1 MAGWRSRR
9 HAILGERR
17 FLNRPLASC
26 KNPHFENE
34 AKCTTFIAKISFI
47 FMRMKNYFH
56 IKGWAL
62 NLVLIQRTG
71 WTRKWPI
78 PLEMRYVDGK
88 HSGSQQIG
96 SFQTSCTL
104 PITSAESEPS
114 FSLMKWIKTCSGS
127 TTPEERFSDLAVHR
141 HVLLWVIRGRRDM
154 PASLYTG
161 SSKKALSCQSVWLNR
176 RVKKK
181 RQKNYRSWTV
191 LLVLTNSV
199 SNLTNLYLWNQNI
212 ETLRIQTLPSNS
224 PPSPFLWPWD
234 VGLELSYLQ
243 PPLWKNPGSTPP
255 DPMLWDWIR
264 SYPSEFFSFKIEET
278 YTLTTFVDQKLSLSD
293 YRV

>member
-1 MAGWRSRR
+1 
-9 HAILGERR
+9 
-17 FLNRPLASC
+17 
-26 KNPHFENE
+26 
-34 AKCTTFIAKISFI
+34 
-47 FMRMKNYFH
+47 MRMKNYFH

-96 SFQTSCTL
+96 SFQTTCTL

-127 TTPEERFSDLAVHR
+127 TTPEERFSDRAVHR

-181 RQKNYRSWTV
+181 RQKNYRCWTV

-224 PPSPFLWPWD
+224 PLPHSFGPGMFVSNSHTCNPLFEKILD
-234 VGLELSYLQ
+234 RLD
-243 PPLWKNPGSTPP
+243 PPLQTLCFGIESAHIRVNFFPLKLKKLT
-255 DPMLWDWIR
+255 LWQHLLI
-264 SYPSEFFSFKIEET
+264 IN
-278 YTLTTFVDQKLSLSD
+278 
-293 YRV
+293 